1 LKQWFKRTSYWVL
14 WAYEVGQTSL
24 EVVRR
29 GSGAYE
35 ISYEDRLTLLY
46 GEKLEEMRVMAQR
59 PIAP

>member
-1 LKQWFKRTSYWVL
+1 L

-59 PIAP
+59 PIVP

>member
-1 LKQWFKRTSYWVL
+1 M

-35 ISYEDRLTLLY
+35 ISYKDRLTLLY